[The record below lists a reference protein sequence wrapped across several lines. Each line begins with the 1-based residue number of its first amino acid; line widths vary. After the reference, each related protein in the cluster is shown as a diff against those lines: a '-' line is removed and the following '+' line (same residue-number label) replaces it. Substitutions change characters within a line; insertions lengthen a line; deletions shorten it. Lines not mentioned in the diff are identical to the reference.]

1 MKTFPLVENNG
12 ICLLRAAPLLNPLFP
27 WPGDAPLT
35 LITMAGVPDVFITGE
50 NYCSNLYNQG

>member
-1 MKTFPLVENNG
+1 MFVDGSSSPPTLCSHGQE
-12 ICLLRAAPLLNPLFP
+12 IA
-27 WPGDAPLT
+27 LT